1 MTPDRFQ
8 RHLVRTNGVELSY
21 LEAGDGPVVI
31 LAHGFP
37 ETSHSW
43 RHQMTYLAD
52 HGYRALALDLRG
64 YGGSSKPHDVASYS
78 IMHLSGDLVALA
90 ECLEIDNACVVGHD
104 WGAPVAW
111 HCALFRPD
119 LFVGVVGLSV
129 PYRAQRAHAAPTSI
143 MSASLGGP
151 EDESFYMVY
160 FQEPGLAEAEF
171 ELDVERTIRC
181 FLYGVTPSVGRSG
194 WQRLV
199 TLDGRL
205 LTNVQPAPSPPP
217 WLTEEDIAHYVRA
230 FSEGGFRGPLN
241 LYRNLDT
248 NWELTRAFNNTPIS
262 VPALYLVGEHD
273 MTRRFSQRAESEL
286 RVSCADLRGFHVI
299 RDAGHWL
306 QQEKP
311 AAVNELLLEFL
322 NTLTAEGRLLRSN

>member
-8 RHLVRTNGVELSY
+8 RHTVQTNGIELSY

-43 RHQMTYLAD
+43 RHQLTYLAD

-64 YGGSSKPHDVASYS
+64 YGGSSKPNEISSYS
-78 IMHLSGDLVALA
+78 ILHLSGDLVALA
-90 ECLEIDNACVVGHD
+90 ESLEIQTACVVGHD

-129 PYRAQRAHAAPTSI
+129 PYRSQRAHAAPTSI
-143 MSASLGGP
+143 MTASLGGQ
-151 EDESFYMVY
+151 ENESFYMVY

-171 ELDVERTIRC
+171 ELDVDRSIRC
-181 FLYGVTPSVGRSG
+181 FLYGETPSIRQTG

-199 TLDGRL
+199 TENGRL
-205 LTNVQPAPSPPP
+205 LSSVRRPHFHHGFEKRTSLTTLRRSPKEDFEVRSTSTAISTTTGSSRARSTTIQSPYLPS
-217 WLTEEDIAHYVRA
+217 TSSA
-230 FSEGGFRGPLN
+230 
-241 LYRNLDT
+241 
-248 NWELTRAFNNTPIS
+248 NTI
-262 VPALYLVGEHD
+262 
-273 MTRRFSQRAESEL
+273 
-286 RVSCADLRGFHVI
+286 
-299 RDAGHWL
+299 
-306 QQEKP
+306 
-311 AAVNELLLEFL
+311 
-322 NTLTAEGRLLRSN
+322 